1 MLRVVQEGGDI
12 CITMTDSCYVWQKPI
27 HYKSYFSIKKNLYS
41 YATFRFLPLIS
52 TKGTIPQRKNY
63 AYPSTLVRTQPCEQ
77 LLDQLN
83 MKQPEL
89 LTTLNCSENN
99 KETSQ
104 VRFILGLIILEF
116 SHKLFLNLPLFIYC
130 VTHFGCARSSLLH
143 EGSLQL

>member
-1 MLRVVQEGGDI
+1 MLMYGRNQYNI
-12 CITMTDSCYVWQKPI
+12 
-27 HYKSYFSIKKNLYS
+27 IKVIFQLKKHLYS

-89 LTTLNCSENN
+89 LTTINCSENN

-116 SHKLFLNLPLFIYC
+116 SHKFFLNLPLFIYC
-130 VTHFGCARSSLLH
+130 VTHFGCARSSFLH